1 MTNTR
6 ICETTE
12 SFVVVPPPSIQG
24 GGMRLFKVVASFLS
38 LSFPRE
44 SELLSVILPA
54 NLRRPIKRMEC
65 NVSADFFFPSLSLSL
80 F

>member
-1 MTNTR
+1 
-6 ICETTE
+6 
-12 SFVVVPPPSIQG
+12 
-24 GGMRLFKVVASFLS
+24 MRLFKVVASFLS
-38 LSFPRE
+38 LSLSLSFLRE